1 MTITIEPIELGNQ
14 QGLKKFLA
22 FGINHYKGN
31 PYYVPPLKAE
41 MLGNKLFG
49 VKGIM
54 TAEHPFH
61 KNAEVMHWLARKNG
75 KPVGRIAAAINENFN
90 RYHKQ
95 KIGNFG
101 FFESIQDEEVSGM
114 LLNTAAD
121 WIKAKGM
128 EIMRGPGNYSNAT
141 HDYQGC
147 LIDNFHDYPVVE
159 NLYNH
164 WYYAHL
170 FEAFGCK
177 KVKDYYAM
185 QLPSKNPYTVR
196 EANAMGFVKKKT
208 KAETRGLDMSKLE
221 SEVALIADIYNQAWS
236 ENWGFLPLSYDD
248 IDIIAET
255 FKTVAIPK
263 LVRFAMIDG
272 KEVAVTGFLPDVFQ
286 LFQKRYYPFGNS
298 DILRFIRLLTM
309 KSKIRRFKFF
319 ILGVVPEHKNR
330 GLDALIVF
338 EVREELA
345 KISDEPLMVD
355 ASLLL
360 EDNHPVINLVQ
371 RRGLGHVYKT
381 FRIYDY
387 EL

>member
-1 MTITIEPIELGNQ
+1 
-14 QGLKKFLA
+14 
-22 FGINHYKGN
+22 
-31 PYYVPPLKAE
+31 
-41 MLGNKLFG
+41 
-49 VKGIM
+49 
-54 TAEHPFH
+54 
-61 KNAEVMHWLARKNG
+61 
-75 KPVGRIAAAINENFN
+75 
-90 RYHKQ
+90 
-95 KIGNFG
+95 
-101 FFESIQDEEVSGM
+101 
-114 LLNTAAD
+114 
-121 WIKAKGM
+121 
-128 EIMRGPGNYSNAT
+128 
-141 HDYQGC
+141 
-147 LIDNFHDYPVVE
+147 
-159 NLYNH
+159 
-164 WYYAHL
+164 
-170 FEAFGCK
+170 
-177 KVKDYYAM
+177 
-185 QLPSKNPYTVR
+185 
-196 EANAMGFVKKKT
+196 
-208 KAETRGLDMSKLE
+208 MSKLE

-309 KSKIRRFKFF
+309 KNKIRRFKFF

-345 KISDEPLMVD
+345 KISNEPLMVD

-371 RRGLGHVYKT
+371 RRGLGHIYKT